1 MLGRLVFVSIIVTI
15 TAAAQ
20 TQPQATLLGYATC
33 RDRAKGWFAATR
45 EEEARLSVEQLDA
58 RASELETCYVNY
70 EPHLDPF
77 LAHDSSVPTSPDYFV
92 TFYAKG
98 DDLATMLFLE
108 ATYEARE
115 VFLLRK
121 EWLQSQTETLHAY
134 EFIQRHHL
142 MSEFRQKRVRTG
154 LPNESKVSH

>member
-92 TFYAKG
+92 TFYAKHS
-98 DDLATMLFLE
+98 DLAKMLWLE

-121 EWLQSQTETLHAY
+121 EWLRSQKETLHAY
-134 EFIQRHHL
+134 EFIQRRHL
-142 MSEFRQKRVRTG
+142 MSEFRQKRDRTA
-154 LPNESKVSH
+154 LPNESKRPH